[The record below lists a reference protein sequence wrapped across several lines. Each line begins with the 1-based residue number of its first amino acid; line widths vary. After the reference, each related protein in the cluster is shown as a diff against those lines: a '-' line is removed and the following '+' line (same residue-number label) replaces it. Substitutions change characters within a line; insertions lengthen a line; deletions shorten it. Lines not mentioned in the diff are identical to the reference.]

1 MSTGSAEGLRALGG
15 AASCAVPPREQ
26 GRSSHLSRAS
36 RAGAGQTLPGQ
47 GKELW
52 RGGRGRWGGESRAG
66 GGRGWGE
73 AGLPGEQ
80 DFCGDGEQEQLPAS
94 GWA

>member
-52 RGGRGRWGGESRAG
+52 RGGRGRWGSGCLLSEDYGRREGQES
-66 GGRGWGE
+66 
-73 AGLPGEQ
+73 
-80 DFCGDGEQEQLPAS
+80 
-94 GWA
+94 